1 MAVFNC
7 SYYSQAHLGQ
17 RNFTAIVP
25 VEKMPEFW
33 GKVGYQAGPFPT
45 IYLLHG
51 FSGNQNDWL
60 LNSRINEWA
69 AARNLAVIMP
79 DGANDFYVDRP
90 ENGEYPGAQVGEE
103 LVEVTRKLFPLS
115 PRKEDTAVG
124 GLSMGGY
131 GALRLGLRYPDTF
144 GWICAMSSALIM
156 DEVSKM
162 TPGHGN
168 AVAPYGFYR
177 TVFGE
182 PSALMGSDK
191 DPRALAAAAVK
202 LAEKPKLFLAIGTED
217 PLYQFNLSMHDYLNE
232 IGYDHIWYT
241 HEGQHNF
248 DFWNDA
254 LQAFFAWQE
263 KNRA

>member
-1 MAVFNC
+1 MAVFSC
-7 SYYSQAHLGQ
+7 SYYSQARLGQ

-33 GKVGYQAGPFPT
+33 GRVGYQAGPFPT
-45 IYLLHG
+45 LYLLHG

-69 AARNLAVIMP
+69 TARNLAVIMP

-90 ENGEYPGAQVGEE
+90 ENGEFPGAQVGEE

-131 GALRLGLRYPDTF
+131 GALRLGLRYPETF

-232 IGYDHIWYT
+232 IGYDHVWYT

-263 KNRA
+263 KNRN

>member
-45 IYLLHG
+45 LYLLHG

-60 LNSRINEWA
+60 LNSRIHEWA
-69 AARNLAVIMP
+69 TARNLAVIMP

-90 ENGEYPGAQVGEE
+90 ENGEFPGAQVGEE
-103 LVEVTRKLFPLS
+103 LVDVTRKLFPLS
-115 PRKEDTAVG
+115 PRREDTAIG

-131 GALRLGLRYPDTF
+131 GALRLGLRYPETF

-156 DEVSKM
+156 DEVSRM

-168 AVAPYGFYR
+168 AVL
-177 TVFGE
+177 E
-182 PSALMGSDK
+182 CQ
-191 DPRALAAAAVK
+191 
-202 LAEKPKLFLAIGTED
+202 LFD
-217 PLYQFNLSMHDYLNE
+217 V
-232 IGYDHIWYT
+232 
-241 HEGQHNF
+241 
-248 DFWNDA
+248 
-254 LQAFFAWQE
+254 LQYWHF
-263 KNRA
+263 

>member
-1 MAVFNC
+1 MAVFTC
-7 SYYSQAHLGQ
+7 SYYSQARLGQ

-45 IYLLHG
+45 LYLLHG

-69 AARNLAVIMP
+69 TARNLAVIMP

-90 ENGEYPGAQVGEE
+90 ENGEFPGAQVGEE

-115 PRKEDTAVG
+115 VRREDTAVG
-124 GLSMGGY
+124 GLSMGGF
-131 GALRLGLRYPDTF
+131 GALRLGLRYPETL
-144 GWICAMSSALIM
+144 GWICAMSSGIILE
-156 DEVSKM
+156 EVSHR

-182 PSALMGSDK
+182 PSALLGSDK
-191 DPRALAAAAVK
+191 DPRALADAAVK
-202 LAEKPKLFLAIGTED
+202 LTEKPKLFLAIGTED
-217 PLYQFNLSMHDYLNE
+217 PLYPFNLAFHDHLNE
-232 IGYDHIWYT
+232 IGYDHVWYT
-241 HEGQHNF
+241 HPGQHNF

-254 LQAFFAWQE
+254 LQAFLAWQE
-263 KNRA
+263 KEKK

>member
-7 SYYSQAHLGQ
+7 SYYSQARVGQ

-33 GKVGYQAGPFPT
+33 GKVTYQGGPFPT
-45 IYLLHG
+45 LYLLHG

-60 LNSRINEWA
+60 LNSRIHEWA
-69 AARNLAVIMP
+69 MARNLAVIMP

-90 ENGEYPGAQVGEE
+90 ENGEFPGAQVGEE
-103 LVEVTRKLFPLS
+103 LVEVTRNLFPLS
-115 PRKEDTAVG
+115 HKKEDTAVG
-124 GLSMGGY
+124 GLSMGGF
-131 GALRLGLRYPDTF
+131 GALRLGLRYPETF
-144 GWICAMSSALIM
+144 GWICALSSGLIL

-182 PSALMGSDK
+182 PSRLLGSDK
-191 DPRALAAAAVK
+191 DPYALAQAAVK
-202 LAEKPKLFLAIGTED
+202 LAAPPKLFLAIGTED
-217 PLYQFNLSMHDYLNE
+217 PLYQFNLAFHNYLNE
-232 IGYDHIWYT
+232 IGYGHEWYT
-241 HEGQHNF
+241 HAGQHNF

-254 LQAFFAWQE
+254 LPAFFAWQD
-263 KNRA
+263 KMK

>member
-1 MAVFNC
+1 
-7 SYYSQAHLGQ
+7 
-17 RNFTAIVP
+17 
-25 VEKMPEFW
+25 
-33 GKVGYQAGPFPT
+33 
-45 IYLLHG
+45 
-51 FSGNQNDWL
+51 
-60 LNSRINEWA
+60 
-69 AARNLAVIMP
+69 MP

-90 ENGEYPGAQVGEE
+90 ENGEFPGAQVGEE

-115 PRKEDTAVG
+115 VRREDTAIG

-131 GALRLGLRYPDTF
+131 GALRLGLRYPETF

-156 DEVSKM
+156 DEVSRM

-182 PSALMGSDK
+182 PSALLGSDK
-191 DPRALAAAAVK
+191 DPRALADAAVK

-217 PLYQFNLSMHDYLNE
+217 PLYKFNLDFHEHLNE
-232 IGYDHIWYT
+232 IGYDHEWYT

-254 LQAFFAWQE
+254 LQAFLDWQGKE
-263 KNRA
+263 RK